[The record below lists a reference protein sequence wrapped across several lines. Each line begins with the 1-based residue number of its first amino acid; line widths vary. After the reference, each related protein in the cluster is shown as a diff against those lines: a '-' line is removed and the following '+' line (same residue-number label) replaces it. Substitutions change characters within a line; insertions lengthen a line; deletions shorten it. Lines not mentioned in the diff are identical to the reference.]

1 MSSIYQEERM
11 IRMDVQI
18 RLGDLGLLLLGI
30 ALLILLIYG
39 ILVLKNVYESIVKI
53 RKIIEKNETHID
65 EIIQQTSSITSSLKD
80 VGSKISGDVKS
91 AQKFID
97 QITAFTETAAGSI
110 AKNLLTIFI
119 AILQIAYIMKN
130 LIFNFP
136 KQKK

>member
-91 AQKFID
+91 AQKFMD